1 MDFKGEMM
9 KKYKNAVLD
18 YFRMEWAGPK
28 CPSIMLGFRQEIDE
42 IIKNCRLNGENVPNA
57 SKEIEVF
64 LQLVK
69 EEL

>member
-1 MDFKGEMM
+1 M

-18 YFRMEWAGPK
+18 YFHMEWASPE
-28 CPSIMLGFRQEIDE
+28 CPGLMLGFLGEIDE
-42 IIKNCRLNGENVPNA
+42 IIKHCRLNGENVPNA

-69 EEL
+69 EYS